1 MSVSIPVSIGELWDK
16 YSILEIKQEKIKD
29 LDKLK
34 YIENELDYLDPFIK
48 DNKFDELFN
57 KLKQVN
63 LKLWTIEDDIREKEL
78 KKQFDDKFI
87 DLARMVYKTNDMRAA
102 IKKEINNKFNSMI
115 HEVKSYKKYC

>member
-29 LDKLK
+29 VDKLK
-34 YIENELDYLDPFIK
+34 YIKDELDYLEPFIK

-57 KLKQVN
+57 ELKQVN

-78 KKQFDDKFI
+78 KNQFDDEFI
-87 DLARMVYKTNDMRAA
+87 HLARMVYKTNDIRAE
-102 IKKEINNKFNSMI
+102 IKKEINKKFNSLI

>member
-29 LDKLK
+29 VDKLK
-34 YIENELDYLDPFIK
+34 YIKDELDYLEPFIK

-57 KLKQVN
+57 NLKQVN
-63 LKLWTIEDDIREKEL
+63 LNLWKIEDDIREKEL
-78 KKQFDDKFI
+78 KNQFDDHFI
-87 DLARMVYKTNDMRAA
+87 DLARMVYKTNDRRAE

>member
-34 YIENELDYLDPFIK
+34 YIKNELDYLDPFIK

>member
-34 YIENELDYLDPFIK
+34 YIKNELDYLDPFIK

-102 IKKEINNKFNSMI
+102 IKKEIKNKFNSMI